1 MAIIYSYPL
10 NDNIKLLDELVG
22 TTEKNINGQL
32 KTVTRNFLLQD
43 LAEFF
48 IVDGGLQKTITLTTI
63 GDNGAATLDQVTG
76 ILNIPE
82 YAGLQN
88 LQQVTDLGNVTSN
101 SMRVELAN
109 SYSQINVS
117 NIGTE
122 NTTLSTYA
130 YLRNNGSISIKSGAV
145 ESNIKNAGVTNSG
158 VILEFP
164 NKTSGSYTIATTS
177 DVIVQNL
184 QQVTDEGASTNNTIT
199 INPIINTDGLVVNA
213 SGSGVGVDVVSINS
227 TAGVFESTNG
237 YGINSYSVNNAAVY
251 AISASDHAFVGSG
264 TYGMSLTGTSSGITV
279 YANED
284 FVASL
289 NQGITAGGLIINS
302 GTSSTGNFIELNK
315 NGVDKFTIN
324 QQGEQS
330 IVKIPG
336 GTSSQFLKANGTVD
350 SSVYT
355 TAQTLQQVTN
365 LGATTTNSITANSF
379 IKSGGTFAQLLAA
392 NGDSIVAGTNITIS
406 NGEISSVGGSGGSSV
421 NFYLNGSI
429 ASSVAGYQQIG
440 STAVIGGGTDFT
452 LAGNGTIAQFITDV
466 GSPNR
471 LEIPAGAWTF
481 ELWLQ
486 SSVNNSSTKVYV
498 ELYKY
503 NGAFT
508 SIASNIL
515 VPINL
520 QTNTNTN
527 LYITNLAIPQTTL
540 LATDRFAI
548 RVIAINS
555 SGGHSVTLH
564 TEDGNLCE
572 ILTNFVGGIVSIN
585 GITQPTQTL
594 AVGTTGSD
602 FGIVSS
608 GSTHTFNLPSAS
620 ATARGVVTTGTQTF
634 AGAKTFNSQITSL
647 NGILGH
653 PDVQEPYNAWTTN
666 GSYYDLTTLQP
677 TINLTTTGTSGAATF
692 NGITL
697 NIPQYNITLSAIG
710 AVPNANAATIT
721 GSVLNLQ
728 PASASFGGVV
738 TTGTQTFA
746 GDKSFT
752 GTVDINLSSNAL
764 KATSSQA
771 IALDVVGGNN
781 SNPIAK
787 FTRVTGSVE
796 VARIDNNGLKLQ
808 LETASTI
815 ASFDANKNV
824 VSLPTTTYPSLTELT
839 YVRGVTSA
847 IQTQFSGKQPLATN
861 LTSLAGLTY
870 STSAFVKMTAA
881 GTFTL
886 DTSGSGVTTFSGG
899 TTGLTP
905 STATSGAVTL
915 GGTLNILNGG
925 TGATT
930 ATAARINLGG
940 SELGINI
947 FTAASPSA
955 ITFLRINSDNT
966 PSYLNAA
973 DFRTAIGIG
982 SIVSS
987 LSAIGADATANA
999 NGATITGSVLNL
1011 QPATA
1016 GFGGV
1021 ITTGAQ
1027 TIAGVKTFNSS
1038 PIVPTKATGTNNT
1051 EVATT
1056 AFVTNSINAATP
1068 GTGYGVFNIL
1078 ITSTS
1083 PITTLTTGSSGSQSY
1098 SQNGRNV
1105 MIQNSSTNI
1114 TITVDPL
1121 TPTDFIAS
1129 YTKLSVENVTI
1140 TFLQTN
1146 ITTWEAPNGYILS
1159 GRAGSTALLTRNGTS
1174 AFLLINNLVQ

>member
-620 ATARGVVTTGTQTF
+620 ATARGVVTIGTQTF
-634 AGAKTFNSQITSL
+634 AGAKTFNSQIISL

-677 TINLTTTGTSGAATF
+677 
-692 NGITL
+692 
-697 NIPQYNITLSAIG
+697 
-710 AVPNANAATIT
+710 
-721 GSVLNLQ
+721 
-728 PASASFGGVV
+728 
-738 TTGTQTFA
+738 
-746 GDKSFT
+746 
-752 GTVDINLSSNAL
+752 
-764 KATSSQA
+764 
-771 IALDVVGGNN
+771 
-781 SNPIAK
+781 
-787 FTRVTGSVE
+787 
-796 VARIDNNGLKLQ
+796 
-808 LETASTI
+808 
-815 ASFDANKNV
+815 
-824 VSLPTTTYPSLTELT
+824 
-839 YVRGVTSA
+839 
-847 IQTQFSGKQPLATN
+847 LATN
-861 LTSLAGLTY
+861 LTSISAL
-870 STSAFVKMTAA
+870 STTSGVAFVKVYNGSYFLDAA
-881 GTFTL
+881 L
-886 DTSGSGVTTFSGG
+886 GVQTFSGG

-905 STATSGAVTL
+905 STASQGIVTL
-915 GGTLNILNGG
+915 GGTLVAANGG
-925 TGATT
+925 TGQSSYTVGDILYASTSTALSKLAGVATGNSLISGGTGVAPSWGKIGLSTHVSGNLPATNGGTGQSSYTVGDILYASTST
-930 ATAARINLGG
+930 ALSKLANVATGNSLISGGIGVAPLWGKIGLSTHVSGNLPVTNLNSGTNASSSTFWRGDGTWVAVSGG
-940 SELGINI
+940 SG
-947 FTAASPSA
+947 TVTSVAALTLAS
-955 ITFLRINSDNT
+955 TV
-966 PSYLNAA
+966 AA
-973 DFRTAIGIG
+973 DLT
-982 SIVSS
+982 STV
-987 LSAIGADATANA
+987 A
-999 NGATITGSVLNL
+999 NGTTTPVITLNV
-1011 QPATA
+1011 PDA
-1016 GFGGV
+1016 GTSSRGV

-1027 TIAGVKTFNSS
+1027 IIAGVKTFNAS
-1038 PIVPTKATGTNNT
+1038 PIAPTKATGTNNT

-1078 ITSTS
+1078 ITTS
-1083 PITTLTTGSSGSQSY
+1083 ASITTDTTGTSGGNSY
-1098 SQNGRNV
+1098 VQNGRNV
-1105 MIQNSSTNI
+1105 MINNGATAINVSITPSTS
-1114 TITVDPL
+1114 

-1129 YTKLSVENVTI
+1129 YTKVGTADI
-1140 TFLQTN
+1140 TFVVTSTLVFVNN
-1146 ITTWEAPNGYILS
+1146 INGAILN
-1159 GRAGSTALLTRNGTS
+1159 GLPGSTALLVRNGNNVYLS
-1174 AFLLINNLVQ
+1174 INNLVQ